1 MLLRGS
7 SPLLVFY
14 AFDWGWGLRPAIVA
28 SALWSMGEVVLRL
41 VRKEKLDA
49 LFKFTAVTTFVFGA
63 LDLVITQPRFFSYEA
78 VATNV
83 VTGGFFASMA
93 ATDISPMLDQVHAL
107 RPDARGDLE
116 LPSRLRVAI
125 GLCAAYCF
133 VKAGIYAWMATA
145 FSVERAMG
153 LRVIVG
159 NVSMVVFFAAVRFG
173 IDPVLRL
180 LQRAGYLLPMP
191 EVKP

>member
-1 MLLRGS
+1 
-7 SPLLVFY
+7 
-14 AFDWGWGLRPAIVA
+14 
-28 SALWSMGEVVLRL
+28 
-41 VRKEKLDA
+41 
-49 LFKFTAVTTFVFGA
+49 
-63 LDLVITQPRFFSYEA
+63 
-78 VATNV
+78 
-83 VTGGFFASMA
+83 
-93 ATDISPMLDQVHAL
+93 MLDQVHAL